1 MLAVEPPEPL
11 EAVPVT
17 FNLAFVIDRFF
28 DKTNKLVL
36 YVFLD
41 IIVKKRPRPYQLVLR
56 LLTVRGHTVNVGQ

>member
-41 IIVKKRPRPYQLVLR
+41 NCEKRPRPYQLVLR